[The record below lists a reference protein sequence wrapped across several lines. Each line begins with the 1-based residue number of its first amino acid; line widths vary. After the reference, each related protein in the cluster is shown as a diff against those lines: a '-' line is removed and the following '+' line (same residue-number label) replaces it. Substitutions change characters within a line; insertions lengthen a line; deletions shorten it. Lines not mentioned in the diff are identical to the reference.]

1 MTQRVR
7 DGVVKCDWCGT
18 DLGDEPRWPY
28 CTECIEAAEVRIGA
42 DGAAYLARPDAD
54 SEE

>member
-1 MTQRVR
+1 
-7 DGVVKCDWCGT
+7 VKCDWCGT
-18 DLGDEPRWPY
+18 DIGDEPRWPY
-28 CTECIEAAEVRIGA
+28 CQKCIEAAEVRIGA